1 MKKFLL
7 ILFFLTSLSMAS
19 SNVNDDKRIK
29 DALLRYNY
37 GIIKMTKSGDTHL
50 LKNMLSEDVYFK
62 LMIWAD
68 SWKFSNLAM
77 VAKINDLRFSP
88 IAYNENNATIRTMEN
103 WTFGYADLTTKKY
116 ALEPMNVFYQMH
128 YTLKKHHDTW
138 IIVDVKHLKEE
149 TFIKQNTHK
158 PSIELKKDKPKDDI
172 PDKNLQGE
180 IATH

>member
-1 MKKFLL
+1 MKIFLL
-7 ILFFLTSLSMAS
+7 ILYFLVSLSIAS
-19 SNVNDDKRIK
+19 SNVNDEKRIK
-29 DALLRYNY
+29 DALLKYNY

-50 LKNMLSEDVYFK
+50 LENMLSQDVYFK

-77 VAKINDLRFSP
+77 VAQINDLRFSP

-116 ALEPMNVFYQMH
+116 ALEPMNIFYLMH
-128 YTLKKHHDTW
+128 YTLKKQDDTW

-149 TFIKQNTHK
+149 SFTKENRHK
-158 PSIELKKDKPKDDI
+158 PSLEPKKDKPKTDMADE
-172 PDKNLQGE
+172 NLQGK